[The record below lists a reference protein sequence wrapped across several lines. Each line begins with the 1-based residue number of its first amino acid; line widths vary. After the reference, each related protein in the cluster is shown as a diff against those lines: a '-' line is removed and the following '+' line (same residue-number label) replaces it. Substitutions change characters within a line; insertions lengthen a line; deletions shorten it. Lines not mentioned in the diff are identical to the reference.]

1 MHVLTLIDVLYVVH
15 RRQSLGLF
23 LYCTCALTGF
33 LCLLPVGCWSPQA
46 RAFQSCTWPGS
57 ASFNYAA
64 MAIAA
69 VQKIQTKWERNT
81 ELCSTQSIGSPE
93 LAFMFNAVYDRIG
106 SMNSNRQSEIEQ
118 VQRDIAVRYAKLTS
132 ELTLMMNKI
141 QQSVQVDQKKSSN
154 KRWTALPRTVS
165 RYIGKSWM
173 RAPR

>member
-1 MHVLTLIDVLYVVH
+1 MFCMLFIEGSH
-15 RRQSLGLF
+15 LGCFHNLRVRLQGILCF
-23 LYCTCALTGF
+23 LR
-33 LCLLPVGCWSPQA
+33 VGCWSPQA

-69 VQKIQTKWERNT
+69 VRKILSKWEQNT
-81 ELCSTQSIGSPE
+81 ELCSTKSIGSRE
-93 LAFMFNAVYDRIG
+93 LAYMFNAVYDRIG
-106 SMNSNRQSEIEQ
+106 NTNSNRQSEIEE

-132 ELTLMMNKI
+132 ELTLMMNKV
-141 QQSVQVDQKKSSN
+141 QGSVQVDQKNFIK